1 LLPYFKAK
9 EIAMQEI
16 QTFVK
21 YFYRLADKYNRVD
34 PFPYQPEMGGEFFAF
49 ISQQRTS
56 CLQTRSY

>member
-34 PFPYQPEMGGEFFAF
+34 PFPYHPEMDGEFFTIMF
-49 ISQQRTS
+49 
-56 CLQTRSY
+56 